1 MKRISTAIVR
11 TILIVE
17 DNRETLDLV
26 DTILSRE
33 GYATIKAENGK
44 DAINIAVGNRI
55 DLVVLDLNLPDYDGI
70 EVLYRLKM
78 VDEAIHVIILTGHG
92 SQTAV
97 RSAME
102 MGVFDFVTKPFD
114 IHEICDVV
122 REALFSQPTGA
133 RLGRHHVQ

>member
-1 MKRISTAIVR
+1 MKRIPAAKVR

-17 DNRETLDLV
+17 DNKETLDLI

-33 GYATIKAENGK
+33 GYATFKAENGK
-44 DAINIAVGNRI
+44 DAIDIASGNRI
-55 DLVVLDLNLPDYDGI
+55 DLVLLDLNLPDYDGI
-70 EVLYRLKM
+70 EVLYQLKM

-92 SQTAV
+92 SQSAV

-102 MGVFDFVTKPFD
+102 MGVFDFLTKPFD

-133 RLGRHHVQ
+133 SPGRHHVQ